1 MFTLL
6 PLFENLIYVALSTA
20 ACEMSCSKLWR
31 EASNAISS
39 MKVASTHA
47 AVARPSVNARRARL
61 CTNAPLSPLVIRSF
75 RRRDGHHP
83 RVYAEEAVG
92 ETGADTCVQSFSPPL
107 AVCLDD
113 PRVDGLEVC
122 CSGV

>member
-1 MFTLL
+1 MLEIVTSKYTN
-6 PLFENLIYVALSTA
+6 FEHD
-20 ACEMSCSKLWR
+20 
-31 EASNAISS
+31 EA
-39 MKVASTHA
+39 VQTTHA
-47 AVARPSVNARRARL
+47 AVARPSVNTRSARGYAQ
-61 CTNAPLSPLVIRSF
+61 TQPSLVICSF
-75 RRRDGHHP
+75 PRRDGHP

-92 ETGADTCVQSFSPPL
+92 ETGADTCVQSFEPPL